1 MTQNVCVSVQMDE
14 KGFRDFASFDLL
26 RHNKGWQRPAVF
38 TAILLVCAGICL
50 SQIGKREGAGLLTAV
65 LTIVAIGLPAVY
77 FGTFFS
83 NLSKQ
88 IKKLGLPRPFYRLE
102 LDAAGL
108 SVWMAGEQNKT
119 EPTNRYTWNTVYCA
133 YRTKEAVYIYVQKNQ
148 AYLLNESMDAAW
160 SLLGSTLPA
169 ARRHDCRKEGSGKSI
184 FLSGSRSICG
194 RSGILFLHNIFY
206 KTKTHAAA
214 KQKRSVGTEIAL

>member
-1 MTQNVCVSVQMDE
+1 MSKGCGGSALDVECAHAGVDGAAAQVLLNAEQLVVLGHPLGAAGGAGLDLAGVQ
-14 KGFRDFASFDLL
+14 
-26 RHNKGWQRPAVF
+26 RHG
-38 TAILLVCAGICL
+38 
-50 SQIGKREGAGLLTAV
+50 QIGKREGAGLLTAV
-65 LTIVAIGLPAVY
+65 LAIVAIGLPAVY
-77 FGTFFS
+77 FGTFFA

-160 SLLGSTLPA
+160 SLLGSALPA
-169 ARRHDCRKEGSGKSI
+169 ASLHDCRK
-184 FLSGSRSICG
+184 
-194 RSGILFLHNIFY
+194 
-206 KTKTHAAA
+206 
-214 KQKRSVGTEIAL
+214 

>member
-1 MTQNVCVSVQMDE
+1 MFTFTFSMPDTNVHFKGIFTKTEDKTEIKTQSQSISSASISNGANAAGSGNLQLTVADSTGYDMTAAQQKVAGAVSAQAVE
-14 KGFRDFASFDLL
+14 LDL
-26 RHNKGWQRPAVF
+26 NQ
-38 TAILLVCAGICL
+38 
-50 SQIGKREGAGLLTAV
+50 
-65 LTIVAIGLPAVY
+65 IVAKGD
-77 FGTFFS
+77 GTNWETKITEFT
-83 NLSKQ
+83 NP
-88 IKKLGLPRPFYRLE
+88 ITRPFYRLE

-169 ARRHDCRKEGSGKSI
+169 ASLHDCRK
-184 FLSGSRSICG
+184 
-194 RSGILFLHNIFY
+194 
-206 KTKTHAAA
+206 
-214 KQKRSVGTEIAL
+214 

>member
-102 LDAAGL
+102 LDAAGRRGG
-108 SVWMAGEQNKT
+108 A
-119 EPTNRYTWNTVYCA
+119 
-133 YRTKEAVYIYVQKNQ
+133 
-148 AYLLNESMDAAW
+148 D
-160 SLLGSTLPA
+160 PA
-169 ARRHDCRKEGSGKSI
+169 
-184 FLSGSRSICG
+184 F
-194 RSGILFLHNIFY
+194 RSGWPVSRTRPSPPTATLG
-206 KTKTHAAA
+206 TPCTAPTAP
-214 KQKRSVGTEIAL
+214 KRRCTSTSRRIRPIC

>member
-14 KGFRDFASFDLL
+14 KSFHDFASFDLL

-65 LTIVAIGLPAVY
+65 LAIVAIGLPAVY
-77 FGTFFS
+77 FGTFFA

-108 SVWMAGEQNKT
+108 SVWIIDGER
-119 EPTNRYTWNTVYCA
+119 E
-133 YRTKEAVYIYVQKNQ
+133 E
-148 AYLLNESMDAAW
+148 
-160 SLLGSTLPA
+160 LPA
-169 ARRHDCRKEGSGKSI
+169 
-184 FLSGSRSICG
+184 
-194 RSGILFLHNIFY
+194 
-206 KTKTHAAA
+206 
-214 KQKRSVGTEIAL
+214 